1 MDQGL
6 RVTDEKKKE
15 VLAAIVKDRTAGI
28 PMKVACKKHGISDNT
43 FYAWSEK
50 LNGHR
55 PYTPPLAKVTE
66 PLACGVVQESEA
78 LRWIAAN
85 RGAHGRFASLKEE
98 IVTAVSRL
106 HKNQSWTFAGPT
118 NPKDVPPI
126 ATAVTRALKVAG
138 LPYAVR
144 HYKAK
149 NFFIVVR
156 EEALKS
162 NG

>member
-85 RGAHGRFASLKEE
+85 YGSHGRFGNLKEE
-98 IVTAVSRL
+98 VIQQVSRL
-106 HKNQSWTFAGPT
+106 RKNQAWTFAGPE
-118 NPKDVPPI
+118 NPKDVKPI
-126 ATAVTRALKVAG
+126 QYAVIKALKANS
-138 LPYAVR
+138 LDYSLR
-144 HYKAK
+144 FHKAK

-156 EEALKS
+156 KEALKS